1 MKKLF
6 SWSRNLRE
14 VGEGTLDH
22 KGETFAFRGV
32 ELFGDERAAIVAEYK
47 RQLGKIVAN
56 YFRQLPNP
64 DDHPTFRV
72 ERIDG

>member
-22 KGETFAFRGV
+22 TGGTIAFRGV
-32 ELFGDERAAIVAEYK
+32 ERFGDERAAIVAEYK

>member
-14 VGEGTLDH
+14 VGEGTLVH

-32 ELFGDERAAIVAEYK
+32 ELFGDERAA
-47 RQLGKIVAN
+47 IVAN

>member
-1 MKKLF
+1 M
-6 SWSRNLRE
+6 
-14 VGEGTLDH
+14 
-22 KGETFAFRGV
+22 

-56 YFRQLPNP
+56 CFHQRPNP